1 VNSRIAASLTF
12 ALLAGALA
20 NTARATPRS
29 LPFTYPYDTLP
40 EGSSEIEQYVD
51 YVPTK
56 VLASTGSPVWYGVSQ
71 FQTEYE
77 YGITDRLE
85 LGIYATFVPSSG
97 EGFANVPTLTEGNG
111 MKQRLR
117 LRLAEAGEW
126 PVDTALYFEVVEN
139 QRELELEGKI
149 ILERRFGDLR
159 AMANLVLEREFY
171 FNGQRDW
178 VINPTA
184 GLTYQVTSMFHPG
197 IEGWLHAEYPD
208 SAPHPRPFALGP
220 HVYVGPVAHVNFGR
234 LWCSSG
240 VYLRA
245 TDTSRD
251 VQQGDGFARVWLRSV
266 IGLDL

>member
-1 VNSRIAASLTF
+1 
-12 ALLAGALA
+12 
-20 NTARATPRS
+20 
-29 LPFTYPYDTLP
+29 
-40 EGSSEIEQYVD
+40 
-51 YVPTK
+51 
-56 VLASTGSPVWYGVSQ
+56 
-71 FQTEYE
+71 
-77 YGITDRLE
+77 
-85 LGIYATFVPSSG
+85 
-97 EGFANVPTLTEGNG
+97 
-111 MKQRLR
+111 
-117 LRLAEAGEW
+117 
-126 PVDTALYFEVVEN
+126 
-139 QRELELEGKI
+139 
-149 ILERRFGDLR
+149 
-159 AMANLVLEREFY
+159 MANLVLEREFY

-184 GLTYQVTSMFHPG
+184 GLTYQVTAMFHPG

-251 VQQGDGFARVWLRSV
+251 VQQGDGFARVWLRTV